1 MNLTAASSP
10 SLADLVRSVLAER
23 TLVAGEPFYAA
34 GNGVV
39 VIVAPLPA
47 EEAATCGLDHEFTIS
62 TGFPPDPATAG
73 ITVWLQ
79 RRGQSGG
86 LLDRIGE
93 TDRFGSLLFA
103 AGSSGCAYQLAVT
116 RGAGVRLASDGI
128 EILPFPITA
137 QSEPGAIPAC
147 PVCGVTSCVG
157 VNMTTKLRAL
167 RDGLAA
173 GAPVCRSHLC
183 DSENVILGAARDG
196 WNCHEPQVFEMCARL
211 LADLLDEH
219 GNIRNGFLQLFP
231 TESQNEALNQ
241 IAGELSTAI
250 AVGHVLSKNS
260 RRATAAGHAAVV
272 HLHSTARADR
282 SEPVSDQPTP
292 PVAKSLDALLSGIAS
307 RLGGKWAKGFQM
319 FSRLSV
325 AITQ

>member
-1 MNLTAASSP
+1 MNLTAAC
-10 SLADLVRSVLAER
+10 SLSIADLVRGVLAER
-23 TLVAGEPFYAA
+23 TLVAGEPFYTA

-79 RRGQSGG
+79 RRGESGG

-103 AGSSGCAYQLAVT
+103 AGTSGCAYQLTAT
-116 RGAGVRLASDGI
+116 RGAGVRFASDAV
-128 EILPFPITA
+128 EILPFPITEHG
-137 QSEPGAIPAC
+137 EPVALPTC
-147 PVCGVTSCVG
+147 PVCRVPSCEG
-157 VNMTTKLRAL
+157 LKTKLGAL
-167 RDGLAA
+167 REGLAV

-196 WNCHEPQVFEMCARL
+196 WNRHEPQVFEMCARL

-219 GNIRNGFLQLFP
+219 GKIRNGFLQLFP
-231 TESQNEALNQ
+231 MESQNQALNQ

-250 AVGHVLSKNS
+250 AVGHVLAKNP
-260 RRATAAGHAAVV
+260 RRASAAGHAAVV
-272 HLHSTARADR
+272 HLHSTARGDGA
-282 SEPVSDQPTP
+282 EPLPDQPTAH
-292 PVAKSLDALLSGIAS
+292 VARSLDALLSGIGS
-307 RLGGKWAKGFQM
+307 RLGGKWAKGFQV
-319 FSRLSV
+319 FSRLSA